1 MSVEKW
7 AVTMDYQLVV
17 ELVESSDDNQ
27 VEWKVGMKG
36 EKMVE
41 SQAVMMVSKLAQK
54 MAVKMEALWV
64 EKMAALKA

>member
-1 MSVEKW
+1 
-7 AVTMDYQLVV
+7 MDYSLVV
-17 ELVESSDDNQ
+17 ELVESSDGNQ